1 MSDLYRGLIKQNGRQ
16 HSFWGKY
23 AYLNQWDQV
32 NLSDSVLFRLQ
43 LVHLKN
49 LEQSANKQYNAASEF
64 IKLSSQLLQLEE
76 QEMDKQIEESIYS
89 RILQLM
95 NSAFISSE
103 LSPFRDSDRNWI
115 SDKEKI
121 NQNIDNIMIE
131 VQSILQKIKP
141 GEGIDQAIVQRLE
154 DVFANRKAKGKMKE
168 YQQAKADYAEVL
180 ATDALN
186 KNEGWKAIRT
196 GNFVDKMGQQLIE
209 DVMAFSKNSVNIP
222 FTGGSLNYRIKNK
235 IDSSTSIASAGS
247 LNDFFK
253 QIEKLNANYTITLS
267 DELYGALQ
275 QASILNTQVKSGMN
289 GQPILTR
296 AARNAITL
304 AECGFSDFGLWR
316 LYTQQDSYKYF
327 KLDRNQDSKQLNAIA
342 NYYLSKSIGKTNL
355 AKNQLYYTELGFTT
369 ASRWMEVNKY
379 MLKFFPAIN
388 SMALNMLTLS
398 RQYRFRQVQ

>member
-23 AYLNQWDQV
+23 AYLNQWDQADL
-32 NLSDSVLFRLQ
+32 NDSVLFRLQ
-43 LVHLKN
+43 LAHLRN
-49 LEQSANKQYNAASEF
+49 LEQSANKQYSAASEF

-76 QEMDKQIEESIYS
+76 QEMDKQIEESVYS

-103 LSPFRDSDRNWI
+103 LNPLKNKNGDWATRE
-115 SDKEKI
+115 EK
-121 NQNIDNIMIE
+121 NQNIDNLMLE
-131 VQSILQKIKP
+131 VQSILEKIKP
-141 GEGIDQAIVQRLE
+141 GEGIDQAIVQSLE
-154 DVFANRKAKGKMKE
+154 DVFAHRGVKGKMKE
-168 YQQAKADYAEVL
+168 YQQTKADYAEKL
-180 ATDALN
+180 AVDALN
-186 KNEGWKAIRT
+186 RNEGWKAIQT

-209 DVMAFSKNSVNIP
+209 DVMSFSKDSVNIP
-222 FTGGSLNYRIKNK
+222 FTGGNLNYEIKNK
-235 IDSSTSIASAGS
+235 VDSSTNTASAGS
-247 LNDFFK
+247 LDDFFK
-253 QIEKLNANYTITLS
+253 QVEKLNANYTITLS

-275 QASILNTQVKSGMN
+275 QASILNTQVKSGMDK
-289 GQPILTR
+289 QPILTR
-296 AARNAITL
+296 AARSAITL

-327 KLDRNQDSKQLNAIA
+327 KLDKNQNSKQLNAIA

-369 ASRWMEVNKY
+369 ASRWMEVNRQ

>member
-23 AYLNQWDQV
+23 AYLNQWDQA

-76 QEMDKQIEESIYS
+76 QEMDKQIGESIYS

-95 NSAFISSE
+95 NSAFTSSKLNPLKNKDGDWATRE
-103 LSPFRDSDRNWI
+103 
-115 SDKEKI
+115 EK
-121 NQNIDNIMIE
+121 NQNIDNLMLE
-131 VQSILQKIKP
+131 VRSILEKIKP
-141 GEGIDQAIVQRLE
+141 GEGIDQAIVQSLE
-154 DVFANRKAKGKMKE
+154 DVFAHRGVKGKMKE
-168 YQQAKADYAEVL
+168 YQQTKADYAEKL
-180 ATDALN
+180 AVDALN
-186 KNEGWKAIRT
+186 RNEGWKAIQT

-209 DVMAFSKNSVNIP
+209 DVMAFSKDSVNIP
-222 FTGGSLNYRIKNK
+222 FAGGKLNYKIKNK
-235 IDSSTSIASAGS
+235 IDSSISSASAGN
-247 LNDFFK
+247 LEDFFT
-253 QIEKLNANYTITLS
+253 QVEKLNANYTITLS
-267 DELYGALQ
+267 DELYSALQ
-275 QASILNTQVKSGMN
+275 QASILNTQVKSGMDK
-289 GQPILTR
+289 QPILTR
-296 AARNAITL
+296 ATRNAITL
-304 AECGFSDFGLWR
+304 EECGFSDFGLWR
-316 LYTQQDSYKYF
+316 LYTQQDTYKYF
-327 KLDRNQDSKQLNAIA
+327 KLDKNQDSKQLNAIA

-369 ASRWMEVNKY
+369 ASRWMEVNKQ

>member
-23 AYLNQWDQV
+23 AYLNQWDQA
-32 NLSDSVLFRLQ
+32 NLGDSVLFRLQ

-76 QEMDKQIEESIYS
+76 QEMDKQIGESIYS

-95 NSAFISSE
+95 NSAFTSSKLNPLKNKDGDWATRE
-103 LSPFRDSDRNWI
+103 
-115 SDKEKI
+115 EK
-121 NQNIDNIMIE
+121 NQNIDNLMLE
-131 VQSILQKIKP
+131 VRSILEKIKP
-141 GEGIDQAIVQRLE
+141 GEGIDQAIVQSLE
-154 DVFANRKAKGKMKE
+154 DVFAHRGVKGKMKE
-168 YQQAKADYAEVL
+168 YQQTKADYAEKL
-180 ATDALN
+180 AVDALN
-186 KNEGWKAIRT
+186 RNEGWKAIQT

-209 DVMAFSKNSVNIP
+209 DVMAFSKDTVNIP
-222 FTGGSLNYRIKNK
+222 FAGGRLNYKIKNK
-235 IDSSTSIASAGS
+235 IDSSISSASAGN
-247 LNDFFK
+247 LEDFFT
-253 QIEKLNANYTITLS
+253 QVEKLNANYTITLS
-267 DELYGALQ
+267 DELYSALQ
-275 QASILNTQVKSGMN
+275 QASILNTQVKSGMDK
-289 GQPILTR
+289 QPILTR
-296 AARNAITL
+296 ATRNAITL
-304 AECGFSDFGLWR
+304 EECGFSDFGLWR

-369 ASRWMEVNKY
+369 ASRWMEVNKQ

>member
-23 AYLNQWDQV
+23 AYLNQWDQA

-76 QEMDKQIEESIYS
+76 QEMDKQIGESIYS

-95 NSAFISSE
+95 NSAFTSSKLNPLKNKDGDWATRE
-103 LSPFRDSDRNWI
+103 
-115 SDKEKI
+115 EK
-121 NQNIDNIMIE
+121 NQNIDNLMLE
-131 VQSILQKIKP
+131 VQSILEKIKP
-141 GEGIDQAIVQRLE
+141 GKGIDQAIVQSLE
-154 DVFANRKAKGKMKE
+154 DVFAHRGVKGKMKE
-168 YQQAKADYAEVL
+168 YQQTKADYAEKL
-180 ATDALN
+180 AVDALN
-186 KNEGWKAIRT
+186 RNEGWKAIQT

-209 DVMAFSKNSVNIP
+209 DVMAFSKDSVNIP
-222 FTGGSLNYRIKNK
+222 FAGGRLNYKIKNK
-235 IDSSTSIASAGS
+235 IDSSISTASAGS
-247 LNDFFK
+247 LNDFFT
-253 QIEKLNANYTITLS
+253 QVEKLNANYTITLS
-267 DELYGALQ
+267 NKLYSALQ
-275 QASILNTQVKSGMN
+275 QASILNTQVKSGMDK
-289 GQPILTR
+289 QPILTR
-296 AARNAITL
+296 ATRNAITL
-304 AECGFSDFGLWR
+304 EECGFSDFGLWR

-369 ASRWMEVNKY
+369 ASRWMEVNKQ

>member
-23 AYLNQWDQV
+23 AYLNQWDQA

-76 QEMDKQIEESIYS
+76 QEMDKQIGESIYS

-95 NSAFISSE
+95 NSAFTSSK
-103 LSPFRDSDRNWI
+103 LNPLKNKDGDWATRA
-115 SDKEKI
+115 EK
-121 NQNIDNIMIE
+121 NQNIDNLMLE
-131 VQSILQKIKP
+131 VQSILEKIKP
-141 GEGIDQAIVQRLE
+141 GEGIDQAIVQSLE
-154 DVFANRKAKGKMKE
+154 DVFAHRGVKGKMKE
-168 YQQAKADYAEVL
+168 YQQTKADYAEKL
-180 ATDALN
+180 AVDALN
-186 KNEGWKAIRT
+186 RNEGWKAIQT

-209 DVMAFSKNSVNIP
+209 DVMTFSKDTVNIP
-222 FTGGSLNYRIKNK
+222 FAGGRLNYKIKNK
-235 IDSSTSIASAGS
+235 IDSSISSASAGN
-247 LNDFFK
+247 LEDFFT

-267 DELYGALQ
+267 DELYSALQ
-275 QASILNTQVKSGMN
+275 QASILNTQVKSGMDK
-289 GQPILTR
+289 QPILTR
-296 AARNAITL
+296 ATRNAITL
-304 AECGFSDFGLWR
+304 EECGFSDFGLWR

-369 ASRWMEVNKY
+369 ASRWTEVNKY

>member
-23 AYLNQWDQV
+23 AYLNQWDQA

-76 QEMDKQIEESIYS
+76 QEMDKQIGESIYS

-95 NSAFISSE
+95 NSAFISSNLNPLKNKDGDWATRE
-103 LSPFRDSDRNWI
+103 
-115 SDKEKI
+115 EK
-121 NQNIDNIMIE
+121 NQNIDNLMLE
-131 VQSILQKIKP
+131 VQSILEKIKP
-141 GEGIDQAIVQRLE
+141 GEGIDQAIVQSLE
-154 DVFANRKAKGKMKE
+154 DVFAHRGVKGKMKE
-168 YQQAKADYAEVL
+168 YQQTKADYAEKL
-180 ATDALN
+180 AVDALN
-186 KNEGWKAIRT
+186 RNEGWKAIQT

-209 DVMAFSKNSVNIP
+209 DVMAFSKDSVNIP
-222 FTGGSLNYRIKNK
+222 FAGGRLNYKIKNK
-235 IDSSTSIASAGS
+235 IDSSISSASAGN
-247 LNDFFK
+247 LEDFFT
-253 QIEKLNANYTITLS
+253 QVEKLNANYTITLS

-275 QASILNTQVKSGMN
+275 QASILNTQVKSGMDK
-289 GQPILTR
+289 QPILTR
-296 AARNAITL
+296 ATRNAITL
-304 AECGFSDFGLWR
+304 EECGFSDFGLWR

-369 ASRWMEVNKY
+369 ASRWMEVNKQ

>member
-23 AYLNQWDQV
+23 AYLNQWDQA

-76 QEMDKQIEESIYS
+76 QEMDKQIGESIYS

-95 NSAFISSE
+95 NSAFTSSKLNPLKNKDGDWATRE
-103 LSPFRDSDRNWI
+103 
-115 SDKEKI
+115 EK
-121 NQNIDNIMIE
+121 NQNIDNLMLE
-131 VQSILQKIKP
+131 VQSILEKIKP
-141 GEGIDQAIVQRLE
+141 GEGIDQAIVQSLE
-154 DVFANRKAKGKMKE
+154 DVFAHRGVKGKMKE
-168 YQQAKADYAEVL
+168 YQQTKADYAEKL
-180 ATDALN
+180 AVDALN
-186 KNEGWKAIRT
+186 RNEGWKAIQT

-209 DVMAFSKNSVNIP
+209 DVMAFSKDSVNIP
-222 FTGGSLNYRIKNK
+222 FAGGRLNYKIKNK
-235 IDSSTSIASAGS
+235 IDSSISSASAGN
-247 LNDFFK
+247 LEDFFT
-253 QIEKLNANYTITLS
+253 QVEKLNANYTITLS
-267 DELYGALQ
+267 DELYSALQ
-275 QASILNTQVKSGMN
+275 QASILNTQVKSGMDK
-289 GQPILTR
+289 QPILTR
-296 AARNAITL
+296 ATRNAITL
-304 AECGFSDFGLWR
+304 EECGFSDFGLWR

>member
-23 AYLNQWDQV
+23 AYLNQWDQA

-76 QEMDKQIEESIYS
+76 QEMDKQIGESIYS

-95 NSAFISSE
+95 NSAFTSSKLNPLKNKDGDWATRE
-103 LSPFRDSDRNWI
+103 
-115 SDKEKI
+115 EK
-121 NQNIDNIMIE
+121 NQNIDNLMLE
-131 VQSILQKIKP
+131 VRSILEKIKP
-141 GEGIDQAIVQRLE
+141 GEGIDQAIVQSLE
-154 DVFANRKAKGKMKE
+154 DVFAHRGVKGKMKE
-168 YQQAKADYAEVL
+168 YQQTKADYAEKL
-180 ATDALN
+180 AVDALN
-186 KNEGWKAIRT
+186 RNEGWKAIQT

-209 DVMAFSKNSVNIP
+209 DVMAFSKDSVNIP
-222 FTGGSLNYRIKNK
+222 FAGGKLNYKIKNK
-235 IDSSTSIASAGS
+235 IDSSISSASAGN
-247 LNDFFK
+247 LEDFFT
-253 QIEKLNANYTITLS
+253 QVEKLNANYTITLS
-267 DELYGALQ
+267 DELYSALQ
-275 QASILNTQVKSGMN
+275 QASILNTQVKSGMDK
-289 GQPILTR
+289 QPILTR
-296 AARNAITL
+296 ATRNAITL
-304 AECGFSDFGLWR
+304 EECGFSDFGLWR

-327 KLDRNQDSKQLNAIA
+327 KLDKNQDSKQLNAIA

>member
-23 AYLNQWDQV
+23 AYLNQWDQA

-76 QEMDKQIEESIYS
+76 QEMDKQIGESIYS

-95 NSAFISSE
+95 NSAFTSSKLNPLKNKDGDWATRE
-103 LSPFRDSDRNWI
+103 
-115 SDKEKI
+115 EK
-121 NQNIDNIMIE
+121 NQNIDNLMLE
-131 VQSILQKIKP
+131 VRSILEKIKP
-141 GEGIDQAIVQRLE
+141 GEGIDQAIVQSLE
-154 DVFANRKAKGKMKE
+154 DVFAHRGVKGKMKE
-168 YQQAKADYAEVL
+168 YQQTKADYAEKL
-180 ATDALN
+180 AVDALN
-186 KNEGWKAIRT
+186 RNEGWKAIQT

-209 DVMAFSKNSVNIP
+209 DVMAFSKDSVNIP
-222 FTGGSLNYRIKNK
+222 FAGGKLNYKIKNK
-235 IDSSTSIASAGS
+235 IDSSISSASAGN
-247 LNDFFK
+247 LEDFFT
-253 QIEKLNANYTITLS
+253 QVEKLNANYTITLS
-267 DELYGALQ
+267 DELYSALQ
-275 QASILNTQVKSGMN
+275 QASILNTQVKSGMDK
-289 GQPILTR
+289 QPILTR
-296 AARNAITL
+296 ATRNAITL
-304 AECGFSDFGLWR
+304 EECGFSDFGLWR

>member
-23 AYLNQWDQV
+23 AYLNQWDQA

-76 QEMDKQIEESIYS
+76 QEMDKQIGESIYS

-95 NSAFISSE
+95 NSAFISSKLNPLKNKDGDWATRE
-103 LSPFRDSDRNWI
+103 
-115 SDKEKI
+115 EK
-121 NQNIDNIMIE
+121 NQNIDNLMLE
-131 VQSILQKIKP
+131 VQSILEKIKP
-141 GEGIDQAIVQRLE
+141 GEGIDQAIVQSLE
-154 DVFANRKAKGKMKE
+154 DVFAHRGVKGKMKE
-168 YQQAKADYAEVL
+168 YQQTKADYAEKL
-180 ATDALN
+180 AVDALN
-186 KNEGWKAIRT
+186 RNEGWKAIQT

-209 DVMAFSKNSVNIP
+209 DVMAFSKDSVNIP
-222 FTGGSLNYRIKNK
+222 FAGGRLNYKIKNK
-235 IDSSTSIASAGS
+235 IDSSISSASAGN
-247 LNDFFK
+247 LEDFFT
-253 QIEKLNANYTITLS
+253 QVEKLNANYTITLS
-267 DELYGALQ
+267 DELYSALQ
-275 QASILNTQVKSGMN
+275 QASILNTQVKSGMDK
-289 GQPILTR
+289 QPILTR
-296 AARNAITL
+296 ATRNAITL
-304 AECGFSDFGLWR
+304 EECGFSDFGLWR

-398 RQYRFRQVQ
+398 RQYRFRQVK

>member
-23 AYLNQWDQV
+23 AYLNQWDQA

-76 QEMDKQIEESIYS
+76 QEMDKQIGESIYS

-95 NSAFISSE
+95 NSAFTSSKLNPLKNKDGDWATRE
-103 LSPFRDSDRNWI
+103 
-115 SDKEKI
+115 EK
-121 NQNIDNIMIE
+121 NQNIDNLMLE
-131 VQSILQKIKP
+131 VQSILEKIKP
-141 GEGIDQAIVQRLE
+141 GEGIDQAIVQSLE
-154 DVFANRKAKGKMKE
+154 DVFAHRGVKGKMKE
-168 YQQAKADYAEVL
+168 YQQTKADYAEKL
-180 ATDALN
+180 AVDALN
-186 KNEGWKAIRT
+186 RNEGWKAIQT

-209 DVMAFSKNSVNIP
+209 DVMTFSKDTVNIP
-222 FTGGSLNYRIKNK
+222 FAGGRLNYKIKNK
-235 IDSSTSIASAGS
+235 IDSSISSASAGN
-247 LNDFFK
+247 LEDFFT

-267 DELYGALQ
+267 DELYSALQ
-275 QASILNTQVKSGMN
+275 QASILNTQVKSGMDK
-289 GQPILTR
+289 QPILTR
-296 AARNAITL
+296 ATRNAITL
-304 AECGFSDFGLWR
+304 EECGFSDFGLWR

-369 ASRWMEVNKY
+369 ASRWMEVNKQ

>member
-23 AYLNQWDQV
+23 AYLNQWDQA

-76 QEMDKQIEESIYS
+76 QEMDKQIGESIYS

-95 NSAFISSE
+95 NSAFTSSKLNPLKNKDGDWATRE
-103 LSPFRDSDRNWI
+103 
-115 SDKEKI
+115 EK
-121 NQNIDNIMIE
+121 NQNIDNLMLE
-131 VQSILQKIKP
+131 VQSILEKIKP
-141 GEGIDQAIVQRLE
+141 GEGIDQAIVQSLE
-154 DVFANRKAKGKMKE
+154 DVFAHRGVKGKMKE
-168 YQQAKADYAEVL
+168 YQQTKADYAEKL
-180 ATDALN
+180 AVDALN
-186 KNEGWKAIRT
+186 RNEGWKAIQT

-209 DVMAFSKNSVNIP
+209 DVMAFSKDTVNIP
-222 FTGGSLNYRIKNK
+222 FAGGRLNYKIKNK
-235 IDSSTSIASAGS
+235 IDSSISSASAGN
-247 LNDFFK
+247 LEDFFT
-253 QIEKLNANYTITLS
+253 QVEKLNANYTITLS
-267 DELYGALQ
+267 NKLYSALQ
-275 QASILNTQVKSGMN
+275 QASILNTQVKSGMDK
-289 GQPILTR
+289 QPILTR
-296 AARNAITL
+296 ATRNAITL
-304 AECGFSDFGLWR
+304 EECGFSDFGLWR

-369 ASRWMEVNKY
+369 ASRWMEVNKQ

>member
-23 AYLNQWDQV
+23 AYLNQWDQA

-76 QEMDKQIEESIYS
+76 QEMDKQIGESIYS

-95 NSAFISSE
+95 NSAFTSSKLNPLKNKDGDWATRE
-103 LSPFRDSDRNWI
+103 
-115 SDKEKI
+115 EK
-121 NQNIDNIMIE
+121 NQNIDNLMLE
-131 VQSILQKIKP
+131 VQSILEKIKP
-141 GEGIDQAIVQRLE
+141 GEGIDQAIVQSLE
-154 DVFANRKAKGKMKE
+154 DVFAHRGVKGKMKE
-168 YQQAKADYAEVL
+168 YQQTKADYAEKL
-180 ATDALN
+180 AVDALN
-186 KNEGWKAIRT
+186 RNEGWKAIQT

-209 DVMAFSKNSVNIP
+209 DVMAFSKDSVNIP
-222 FTGGSLNYRIKNK
+222 FAGGRLNYKIKNK
-235 IDSSTSIASAGS
+235 IDSSISSASAGN
-247 LNDFFK
+247 LEDFFT
-253 QIEKLNANYTITLS
+253 QVEKLNANYTITLS

-275 QASILNTQVKSGMN
+275 QASILNTQVKSGMDK
-289 GQPILTR
+289 QPILTR
-296 AARNAITL
+296 ATRNAITL
-304 AECGFSDFGLWR
+304 EECGFSDFGLWR

-369 ASRWMEVNKY
+369 ASRWMEVNKQ

-388 SMALNMLTLS
+388 SMALNMLTLP

>member
-23 AYLNQWDQV
+23 AYLNQWDQA

-76 QEMDKQIEESIYS
+76 QEMDKQIGESIYS

-95 NSAFISSE
+95 NSAFISSKLNPLKNKDGDWATRE
-103 LSPFRDSDRNWI
+103 
-115 SDKEKI
+115 EK
-121 NQNIDNIMIE
+121 NQNIDNLMLE
-131 VQSILQKIKP
+131 VQSILEKIKP
-141 GEGIDQAIVQRLE
+141 GEGIDQAIVQSLE
-154 DVFANRKAKGKMKE
+154 DVFAHRGVKGKMKE
-168 YQQAKADYAEVL
+168 YQQVKADYAEKL
-180 ATDALN
+180 AVDALN
-186 KNEGWKAIRT
+186 RNEGWKAIQT

-209 DVMAFSKNSVNIP
+209 DVMAFSKDSVNIP
-222 FTGGSLNYRIKNK
+222 FAGGRLNYKIKNK
-235 IDSSTSIASAGS
+235 IDSSISSASAGN
-247 LNDFFK
+247 LEDFFT
-253 QIEKLNANYTITLS
+253 QVEKLNANYTITLS

-275 QASILNTQVKSGMN
+275 QASILNTQVKSGMDK
-289 GQPILTR
+289 QPILTR
-296 AARNAITL
+296 ATRNAITL
-304 AECGFSDFGLWR
+304 EECGFSDFGLWR

-369 ASRWMEVNKY
+369 ASRWMEVNKQ

-388 SMALNMLTLS
+388 SMALNMLTLP

>member
-23 AYLNQWDQV
+23 AYLNQWDQA

-76 QEMDKQIEESIYS
+76 QEMDKQIGESIYS

-95 NSAFISSE
+95 NSAFISSKLNPLKNKDGDWATRE
-103 LSPFRDSDRNWI
+103 
-115 SDKEKI
+115 EK
-121 NQNIDNIMIE
+121 NQNIDNLMLE
-131 VQSILQKIKP
+131 VQSILEKIKP
-141 GEGIDQAIVQRLE
+141 GEGIDQAIVQSLE
-154 DVFANRKAKGKMKE
+154 DVFAHRGVKGKMKE
-168 YQQAKADYAEVL
+168 YQQTKADYAEKL
-180 ATDALN
+180 AVDALN
-186 KNEGWKAIRT
+186 RNEGWKAIQT

-209 DVMAFSKNSVNIP
+209 DVMAFSKDSVNIP
-222 FTGGSLNYRIKNK
+222 FAAGRLNYKIKNK
-235 IDSSTSIASAGS
+235 IDSSISTASAGS
-247 LNDFFK
+247 LNDFFT
-253 QIEKLNANYTITLS
+253 QVEKLNANYTITLS
-267 DELYGALQ
+267 NKLYSALQ
-275 QASILNTQVKSGMN
+275 QASILNTQVKSGMDK
-289 GQPILTR
+289 QPILTR

-304 AECGFSDFGLWR
+304 EECGFSDFGLWR

-369 ASRWMEVNKY
+369 ASRWMEVNKQ

>member
-23 AYLNQWDQV
+23 AYLNQWDQA

-76 QEMDKQIEESIYS
+76 QEMDKQIGESIYS

-95 NSAFISSE
+95 NSAFTSSKLNPLKNKDGDWAARE
-103 LSPFRDSDRNWI
+103 
-115 SDKEKI
+115 EK
-121 NQNIDNIMIE
+121 NQNIDNLMLE
-131 VQSILQKIKP
+131 VRSILEKIKP
-141 GEGIDQAIVQRLE
+141 GEGIDQAIVQSLE
-154 DVFANRKAKGKMKE
+154 DVFAHRGVKGKMKE
-168 YQQAKADYAEVL
+168 YQQTKADYAEKL
-180 ATDALN
+180 AVDALN
-186 KNEGWKAIRT
+186 RNEGWKAIQT

-209 DVMAFSKNSVNIP
+209 DVMAFSKDSVNIP
-222 FTGGSLNYRIKNK
+222 FAGGRLNYKIKNK
-235 IDSSTSIASAGS
+235 IDSSISSASAGN
-247 LNDFFK
+247 LEDFFT
-253 QIEKLNANYTITLS
+253 QVEKLNANYTITLS

-275 QASILNTQVKSGMN
+275 QASILNTQVKSGMDK
-289 GQPILTR
+289 QPILTR

-304 AECGFSDFGLWR
+304 EECGFSDFGLWR

-369 ASRWMEVNKY
+369 ASRWMEVNKQ

>member
-23 AYLNQWDQV
+23 AYLNQWDQA

-76 QEMDKQIEESIYS
+76 QEMDKQIGESIYS

-95 NSAFISSE
+95 NSAFTSSKLNPLKNKDGDWATRE
-103 LSPFRDSDRNWI
+103 
-115 SDKEKI
+115 EK
-121 NQNIDNIMIE
+121 NQNIDNLMLE
-131 VQSILQKIKP
+131 VQSILEKIKP
-141 GEGIDQAIVQRLE
+141 GEGIDQAIVQSLE
-154 DVFANRKAKGKMKE
+154 DVFAHRGVKGKMKE
-168 YQQAKADYAEVL
+168 YQQTKADYAEKL
-180 ATDALN
+180 AVDALN
-186 KNEGWKAIRT
+186 RNEGWKAIQT

-209 DVMAFSKNSVNIP
+209 DVMAFSKDSVNIP
-222 FTGGSLNYRIKNK
+222 FAAGRLNYKIKNK
-235 IDSSTSIASAGS
+235 IDSSISTASAGS
-247 LNDFFK
+247 LNDFFT
-253 QIEKLNANYTITLS
+253 QVEKLNANYTITLS
-267 DELYGALQ
+267 NKLYSALQ
-275 QASILNTQVKSGMN
+275 QASILNTQVKSGMDK
-289 GQPILTR
+289 QPILTR

-304 AECGFSDFGLWR
+304 EECGFSDFGLWR

-327 KLDRNQDSKQLNAIA
+327 KLDRNEDSKQLNAIA

-369 ASRWMEVNKY
+369 ASRWMEVNKQ

-388 SMALNMLTLS
+388 SMALNMLTLP

>member
-23 AYLNQWDQV
+23 AYLNQWDQA

-76 QEMDKQIEESIYS
+76 QEMDKQIGESIYS

-95 NSAFISSE
+95 NSAFISSKLNPLKNKDGDWATRE
-103 LSPFRDSDRNWI
+103 
-115 SDKEKI
+115 EK
-121 NQNIDNIMIE
+121 NQNIDNLMLE
-131 VQSILQKIKP
+131 VQSILEKIKP
-141 GEGIDQAIVQRLE
+141 GEGIDQAIVQSLE
-154 DVFANRKAKGKMKE
+154 DVFAHRGVKGKMKE
-168 YQQAKADYAEVL
+168 YQQTKADYAEKL
-180 ATDALN
+180 AVDALN
-186 KNEGWKAIRT
+186 RNEGWKAIQT

-209 DVMAFSKNSVNIP
+209 YVMAFSKDSVNIP
-222 FTGGSLNYRIKNK
+222 FAGGRLNYKIKNK
-235 IDSSTSIASAGS
+235 IDSSISSASAGN
-247 LNDFFK
+247 LEDFFT
-253 QIEKLNANYTITLS
+253 QVEKLNANYTITLS

-275 QASILNTQVKSGMN
+275 QASILNTQVKSGMDK
-289 GQPILTR
+289 QPILTR
-296 AARNAITL
+296 ATRNAITL
-304 AECGFSDFGLWR
+304 EECGFSDFGLWR

-369 ASRWMEVNKY
+369 ASRWMEVNKQ

>member
-23 AYLNQWDQV
+23 AYLNQWDQA

-76 QEMDKQIEESIYS
+76 QEMDKQIGESIYS

-95 NSAFISSE
+95 NSAFTSSKLNPLKNKDGDWATRE
-103 LSPFRDSDRNWI
+103 
-115 SDKEKI
+115 EK
-121 NQNIDNIMIE
+121 NQNIDNLMLE
-131 VQSILQKIKP
+131 VRSILEKIKP
-141 GEGIDQAIVQRLE
+141 GEGIDQAIVQSLE
-154 DVFANRKAKGKMKE
+154 DVFAHRGVKGKMKE
-168 YQQAKADYAEVL
+168 YQQTKADYAEKL
-180 ATDALN
+180 AVDALN
-186 KNEGWKAIRT
+186 RNEGWKAIQT

-209 DVMAFSKNSVNIP
+209 DVMAFSKDSVNIP
-222 FTGGSLNYRIKNK
+222 FAGGRLNYKIKNK
-235 IDSSTSIASAGS
+235 IDSSISSASAGN
-247 LNDFFK
+247 LKDFFT
-253 QIEKLNANYTITLS
+253 QVEKLNANYTITLS

-275 QASILNTQVKSGMN
+275 QASILNTQVKSGMDK
-289 GQPILTR
+289 QRILTR
-296 AARNAITL
+296 AKRNAITL
-304 AECGFSDFGLWR
+304 EECGFSDFGLWR

-369 ASRWMEVNKY
+369 ASRWMEVNKQ

-388 SMALNMLTLS
+388 SMALNMLTLP

>member
-23 AYLNQWDQV
+23 AYLNQWDQA

-76 QEMDKQIEESIYS
+76 QEMDKQIGESIYS

-95 NSAFISSE
+95 NSAFISSKLNPLKNKDGDWATRE
-103 LSPFRDSDRNWI
+103 
-115 SDKEKI
+115 EK
-121 NQNIDNIMIE
+121 NQNIDNLMLE
-131 VQSILQKIKP
+131 VQSILEKIKP
-141 GEGIDQAIVQRLE
+141 GEGIDQAIVQSLE
-154 DVFANRKAKGKMKE
+154 DVFAHRGVKGKMKE
-168 YQQAKADYAEVL
+168 YQQTKADYAEKL
-180 ATDALN
+180 AVDALN
-186 KNEGWKAIRT
+186 RNEGWKAIQT
-196 GNFVDKMGQQLIE
+196 GNFVDKMGKQLIE
-209 DVMAFSKNSVNIP
+209 DVMAFSKDSVNIP
-222 FTGGSLNYRIKNK
+222 FAGGRLNYKIKNK
-235 IDSSTSIASAGS
+235 IDSSISSASAGN
-247 LNDFFK
+247 LEDFFT
-253 QIEKLNANYTITLS
+253 QVEKLNANYTITLS
-267 DELYGALQ
+267 DELYSALQ
-275 QASILNTQVKSGMN
+275 QASILNTQVKSGMDK
-289 GQPILTR
+289 QSILTK

-304 AECGFSDFGLWR
+304 EECGFSDFGLWR

-369 ASRWMEVNKY
+369 ASRWMEVNKK

>member
-23 AYLNQWDQV
+23 AYLNQWDQA

-76 QEMDKQIEESIYS
+76 QEMDKQIGESIYS

-95 NSAFISSE
+95 NSAFISSKLNPLKNKDGDWATRE
-103 LSPFRDSDRNWI
+103 
-115 SDKEKI
+115 EK
-121 NQNIDNIMIE
+121 NQNIDNLMLE
-131 VQSILQKIKP
+131 VQSILEKIKP
-141 GEGIDQAIVQRLE
+141 GEGIDQAIVQSLE
-154 DVFANRKAKGKMKE
+154 DVFAHRGVKGKMKE
-168 YQQAKADYAEVL
+168 YQQTKADYAEKL
-180 ATDALN
+180 AVDALN
-186 KNEGWKAIRT
+186 RNEGWKAIQT

-209 DVMAFSKNSVNIP
+209 DVMAFSKDSVNIP
-222 FTGGSLNYRIKNK
+222 FAGGRLNYKIKNK
-235 IDSSTSIASAGS
+235 IDSSISSASAGN
-247 LNDFFK
+247 LEDFFT
-253 QIEKLNANYTITLS
+253 QVEKLNANYTITLS
-267 DELYGALQ
+267 DELYSALQ
-275 QASILNTQVKSGMN
+275 QASILNTQVKSGMDK
-289 GQPILTR
+289 QPILTR
-296 AARNAITL
+296 ATRNAITL
-304 AECGFSDFGLWR
+304 EECGFSDFGLWR

-369 ASRWMEVNKY
+369 ASRWMEVNKQ

>member
-23 AYLNQWDQV
+23 AYLNQWDQA

-76 QEMDKQIEESIYS
+76 QEMDKQIGESIYS

-95 NSAFISSE
+95 NSAFTSSKLNPLKNKDGDWATRE
-103 LSPFRDSDRNWI
+103 
-115 SDKEKI
+115 EK
-121 NQNIDNIMIE
+121 NQNIDNLMLE
-131 VQSILQKIKP
+131 VQSILEKIKP
-141 GEGIDQAIVQRLE
+141 GEGIDQAIVQSLE
-154 DVFANRKAKGKMKE
+154 DVFAHRGVKGKMKE
-168 YQQAKADYAEVL
+168 YQQTKADYAEKL
-180 ATDALN
+180 AVDALN
-186 KNEGWKAIRT
+186 RNEGWKAIQT

-209 DVMAFSKNSVNIP
+209 DVMAFSKDSVNIP
-222 FTGGSLNYRIKNK
+222 FAGGRLNYKIKNK
-235 IDSSTSIASAGS
+235 IDSSISSASAGN
-247 LNDFFK
+247 LEDFFT

-275 QASILNTQVKSGMN
+275 QASILNTQVKSGMDK
-289 GQPILTR
+289 QPILTR
-296 AARNAITL
+296 ATRNAITL
-304 AECGFSDFGLWR
+304 EECGFSDFGLWR

-369 ASRWMEVNKY
+369 ASRWMEVNKQ

>member
-23 AYLNQWDQV
+23 AYLNQWDQADL
-32 NLSDSVLFRLQ
+32 NDSVLFRLQ
-43 LVHLKN
+43 LAHLRN
-49 LEQSANKQYNAASEF
+49 LEQSVNKQYNAASEF

-76 QEMDKQIEESIYS
+76 QEMDKQIEESIYG

-103 LSPFRDSDRNWI
+103 LNPLKNKNGDWATRE
-115 SDKEKI
+115 EK
-121 NQNIDNIMIE
+121 NQNIDNLMLE
-131 VQSILQKIKP
+131 VQSILEKIKP
-141 GEGIDQAIVQRLE
+141 GEGIDQAIVQSLE
-154 DVFANRKAKGKMKE
+154 DVFAHRGVKGKMKE
-168 YQQAKADYAEVL
+168 YQQTKADYAEKL
-180 ATDALN
+180 AVDALN
-186 KNEGWKAIRT
+186 RNGGWKAIQT

-209 DVMAFSKNSVNIP
+209 DVMAFSKDSVNIP
-222 FTGGSLNYRIKNK
+222 FAGGSLNYKIKNK
-235 IDSSTSIASAGS
+235 VDLSTSTTSASS

-253 QIEKLNANYTITLS
+253 QVEKLNANYTITLS

-275 QASILNTQVKSGMN
+275 QASILNTQVKSGMDK
-289 GQPILTR
+289 QPILTR

-327 KLDRNQDSKQLNAIA
+327 KLDKNQNSKQLNAIA

-369 ASRWMEVNKY
+369 ASRWMEVNKQ

>member
-23 AYLNQWDQV
+23 AYLNQWDQA

-76 QEMDKQIEESIYS
+76 QEMDKQIGESIYS

-103 LSPFRDSDRNWI
+103 LNPLKNKDGDWATRE
-115 SDKEKI
+115 EK
-121 NQNIDNIMIE
+121 NQNIDNLMLE
-131 VQSILQKIKP
+131 VQSILEKIKP
-141 GEGIDQAIVQRLE
+141 GKGIDQAIVQSLE
-154 DVFANRKAKGKMKE
+154 DVFAHRGVKGKMKE
-168 YQQAKADYAEVL
+168 YQQTKADYAEKL
-180 ATDALN
+180 AVDALN
-186 KNEGWKAIRT
+186 RNEGWKAIQT

-209 DVMAFSKNSVNIP
+209 DIMAFSKDSVNIP
-222 FTGGSLNYRIKNK
+222 FAGGRLNYKIKNK
-235 IDSSTSIASAGS
+235 IDSSISSASAGN
-247 LNDFFK
+247 LEDFFT
-253 QIEKLNANYTITLS
+253 QVEKLNANYTITLS

-275 QASILNTQVKSGMN
+275 QASILNTQVKSGMDK
-289 GQPILTR
+289 QPILTR
-296 AARNAITL
+296 ATRNAITL
-304 AECGFSDFGLWR
+304 EECGFSDFGLWR

>member
-23 AYLNQWDQV
+23 AYLNQWDQA

-49 LEQSANKQYNAASEF
+49 LEQSVNKQYNAASEF

-76 QEMDKQIEESIYS
+76 QEMDKQIGESIYS

-103 LSPFRDSDRNWI
+103 LNPLKNKDGDWATRE
-115 SDKEKI
+115 EK
-121 NQNIDNIMIE
+121 NQNIDNLMLE
-131 VQSILQKIKP
+131 VQSILEKIKP
-141 GEGIDQAIVQRLE
+141 GEGIDQAIVQSLE
-154 DVFANRKAKGKMKE
+154 DVFAHRGVKGKMKE
-168 YQQAKADYAEVL
+168 YQQTKADYAEKL
-180 ATDALN
+180 AVDALN
-186 KNEGWKAIRT
+186 RNEGWKAIQT

-209 DVMAFSKNSVNIP
+209 DVMAFSKDSVNIP
-222 FTGGSLNYRIKNK
+222 FAGGSLNYKIKNK
-235 IDSSTSIASAGS
+235 VDLSTSTTSASS

-253 QIEKLNANYTITLS
+253 QVEKLNANYTITLS

-275 QASILNTQVKSGMN
+275 QASILNTQVKSGMDK
-289 GQPILTR
+289 QPILTR

-327 KLDRNQDSKQLNAIA
+327 KLDKNQNSKQLNAIA

-369 ASRWMEVNKY
+369 ASRWMEVNKQ

>member
-23 AYLNQWDQV
+23 AYLNQWDQA

-76 QEMDKQIEESIYS
+76 QEMDKQIGESIYS

-95 NSAFISSE
+95 NSAFTSSKLNPLKNKDGDWATRE
-103 LSPFRDSDRNWI
+103 
-115 SDKEKI
+115 EK
-121 NQNIDNIMIE
+121 NQNIDNLMLE
-131 VQSILQKIKP
+131 VQSILEKIKP
-141 GEGIDQAIVQRLE
+141 GEGIDQAIVQSLE
-154 DVFANRKAKGKMKE
+154 DVFAHRGVKGKMKE
-168 YQQAKADYAEVL
+168 YQQTKADYAEKL
-180 ATDALN
+180 AVDALN
-186 KNEGWKAIRT
+186 RNEGWKAIQT

-209 DVMAFSKNSVNIP
+209 DVMTFSKDSVNIP
-222 FTGGSLNYRIKNK
+222 FAGGRLNYKIKNK
-235 IDSSTSIASAGS
+235 IDSSISSASAGN
-247 LNDFFK
+247 LEDFFT

-275 QASILNTQVKSGMN
+275 QASILNTQVKSGMDK
-289 GQPILTR
+289 QPILTR
-296 AARNAITL
+296 ATRNAITL
-304 AECGFSDFGLWR
+304 EECGFSDFGLWR

-369 ASRWMEVNKY
+369 ASRWMEVNKQ

>member
-23 AYLNQWDQV
+23 AYLNQWDQADL
-32 NLSDSVLFRLQ
+32 NDSVLFRLQ
-43 LVHLKN
+43 LAHLRN

-76 QEMDKQIEESIYS
+76 QEMDKQIEESIYG

-103 LSPFRDSDRNWI
+103 LNPLKNKNGDWATRE
-115 SDKEKI
+115 EK
-121 NQNIDNIMIE
+121 NQNIDNLMLE
-131 VQSILQKIKP
+131 VQSILEKIKP
-141 GEGIDQAIVQRLE
+141 GEGIDQAIVQSLE
-154 DVFANRKAKGKMKE
+154 DVFAHRGVKGKMKE
-168 YQQAKADYAEVL
+168 YQQTKADYAEKL
-180 ATDALN
+180 AVDALN
-186 KNEGWKAIRT
+186 RNEGWKAIQT

-209 DVMAFSKNSVNIP
+209 DVMAFSKDSVNIP
-222 FTGGSLNYRIKNK
+222 FAGGSLNYKIKNK
-235 IDSSTSIASAGS
+235 VDLSTSTTSASS

-253 QIEKLNANYTITLS
+253 QVEKLNANYTITLS

-275 QASILNTQVKSGMN
+275 QASILNTQVKSGMDK
-289 GQPILTR
+289 QPILTR

-327 KLDRNQDSKQLNAIA
+327 KLDKNQNSKQLNAIA

-369 ASRWMEVNKY
+369 ASRWMEVNKQ

>member
-23 AYLNQWDQV
+23 AYLNQWDQA

-76 QEMDKQIEESIYS
+76 QEMDKQIGESIYS

-95 NSAFISSE
+95 NSAFTSSKLNPLKNKDGDWATRE
-103 LSPFRDSDRNWI
+103 
-115 SDKEKI
+115 EKD
-121 NQNIDNIMIE
+121 QNIDNLMLE
-131 VQSILQKIKP
+131 VRSILEKIKP
-141 GEGIDQAIVQRLE
+141 GEGIDQAIVQSLE
-154 DVFANRKAKGKMKE
+154 DVFAHRGVKGKMKE
-168 YQQAKADYAEVL
+168 YQQTKADYAEKL
-180 ATDALN
+180 AVDALN
-186 KNEGWKAIRT
+186 RNEGWKAIQT

-209 DVMAFSKNSVNIP
+209 DVMAFSKDSVNIP
-222 FTGGSLNYRIKNK
+222 FAGGKLNYKIKNK
-235 IDSSTSIASAGS
+235 IDSSISSASAGN
-247 LNDFFK
+247 LEDFFT
-253 QIEKLNANYTITLS
+253 QVEKLNANYTITLS
-267 DELYGALQ
+267 DELYSALQ
-275 QASILNTQVKSGMN
+275 QASILNTQVKSGMDK
-289 GQPILTR
+289 QPILTR
-296 AARNAITL
+296 ATRNAITL
-304 AECGFSDFGLWR
+304 EECGFSDFGLWR

-327 KLDRNQDSKQLNAIA
+327 KLDKNQDSKQLNAIA

-369 ASRWMEVNKY
+369 ASRWMEVNKQ

>member
-23 AYLNQWDQV
+23 AYLNQWDQA

-76 QEMDKQIEESIYS
+76 QEMDKQIGESIYS

-103 LSPFRDSDRNWI
+103 LNPLKNKDGDWATRE
-115 SDKEKI
+115 EK
-121 NQNIDNIMIE
+121 NQNIDNLMLE
-131 VQSILQKIKP
+131 VQSILEKIKP
-141 GEGIDQAIVQRLE
+141 GEGIDQAIVQSLE
-154 DVFANRKAKGKMKE
+154 DVFAHRGVKGKMKE
-168 YQQAKADYAEVL
+168 YQQTKADYAEKL
-180 ATDALN
+180 AVDALN
-186 KNEGWKAIRT
+186 RNEGWKAIQT

-209 DVMAFSKNSVNIP
+209 DIMAFSKDSVNIP
-222 FTGGSLNYRIKNK
+222 FAGGRLNYKIKNK
-235 IDSSTSIASAGS
+235 IDSSISSASAGN
-247 LNDFFK
+247 LEDFFT
-253 QIEKLNANYTITLS
+253 QVEKLNANYTITLS

-275 QASILNTQVKSGMN
+275 QASILNTQVKSGMDK
-289 GQPILTR
+289 QPILTR
-296 AARNAITL
+296 ATRNAITL
-304 AECGFSDFGLWR
+304 EECGFSDFGLWR

>member
-23 AYLNQWDQV
+23 AYLNQWDQA

-76 QEMDKQIEESIYS
+76 QEMDKQIGESIYS

-95 NSAFISSE
+95 NSAFTSSKLNPLKNKDGDWATRE
-103 LSPFRDSDRNWI
+103 
-115 SDKEKI
+115 EK
-121 NQNIDNIMIE
+121 NQNIDNLMLE
-131 VQSILQKIKP
+131 VQSILEKIKP
-141 GEGIDQAIVQRLE
+141 GEGIDQAIVQSLE
-154 DVFANRKAKGKMKE
+154 DVFAHRGVKGKMKE
-168 YQQAKADYAEVL
+168 YQQTKADYAEKL
-180 ATDALN
+180 AVDALN
-186 KNEGWKAIRT
+186 RNEGWKAIQT

-209 DVMAFSKNSVNIP
+209 DVMAFSKDSVNIP
-222 FTGGSLNYRIKNK
+222 FAGGRLNYKIKNK
-235 IDSSTSIASAGS
+235 IDSSISSASAGS
-247 LNDFFK
+247 LNDFFT
-253 QIEKLNANYTITLS
+253 QVEKLNANYTITLS
-267 DELYGALQ
+267 NKLYGALQ

-304 AECGFSDFGLWR
+304 EECGFSDFGLWR

-369 ASRWMEVNKY
+369 ASRWMEVNKQ

>member
-23 AYLNQWDQV
+23 AYLNQWDQA

-76 QEMDKQIEESIYS
+76 QEMDKQIGESIYS

-95 NSAFISSE
+95 NSAFTSSKLNPLKNKDGDWATRE
-103 LSPFRDSDRNWI
+103 
-115 SDKEKI
+115 EK
-121 NQNIDNIMIE
+121 NQNIDNLMLE
-131 VQSILQKIKP
+131 VQSILEKIKP
-141 GEGIDQAIVQRLE
+141 GEGIDQAIIQSLE
-154 DVFANRKAKGKMKE
+154 DVFAHRGVKGKMKE
-168 YQQAKADYAEVL
+168 YQQTKADYAEKL
-180 ATDALN
+180 AVDALN
-186 KNEGWKAIRT
+186 RNEGWKAIQT

-209 DVMAFSKNSVNIP
+209 DVMAFSKDSVNIP
-222 FTGGSLNYRIKNK
+222 FAGGRLNYKIKNK
-235 IDSSTSIASAGS
+235 IDSSISSASAGN
-247 LNDFFK
+247 LEDFFT

-275 QASILNTQVKSGMN
+275 QASILNTQVKSGMDK
-289 GQPILTR
+289 QPILTR
-296 AARNAITL
+296 ATRNAITL
-304 AECGFSDFGLWR
+304 EECGFSDFGLWR

-369 ASRWMEVNKY
+369 ASRWMEVNKQ

>member
-23 AYLNQWDQV
+23 AYLNQWDQA

-76 QEMDKQIEESIYS
+76 QEMDKQIGESIYS

-95 NSAFISSE
+95 NSAFTSSKLNPLKNKDGDWATRE
-103 LSPFRDSDRNWI
+103 
-115 SDKEKI
+115 EK
-121 NQNIDNIMIE
+121 NQNIDNLMLE
-131 VQSILQKIKP
+131 VRSILEKIKP
-141 GEGIDQAIVQRLE
+141 GEGIDQAIVQSLE
-154 DVFANRKAKGKMKE
+154 DVFAHRGVKGKMKE
-168 YQQAKADYAEVL
+168 YQQTKADYAEKL
-180 ATDALN
+180 AVDALN
-186 KNEGWKAIRT
+186 RNEGWKAIQT

-209 DVMAFSKNSVNIP
+209 DVMAFSKDSVNIP
-222 FTGGSLNYRIKNK
+222 FTGGRLNYKIKNK
-235 IDSSTSIASAGS
+235 IDSSISSASAGN
-247 LNDFFK
+247 LEDFFT
-253 QIEKLNANYTITLS
+253 QVEKLNANYTITLS

-275 QASILNTQVKSGMN
+275 QASILNTQVKSGMDK
-289 GQPILTR
+289 QPILTR
-296 AARNAITL
+296 ATRNAITL
-304 AECGFSDFGLWR
+304 EECGFSDFGLWR

-369 ASRWMEVNKY
+369 ASRWMEVNKQ

-388 SMALNMLTLS
+388 SMALNMLTLP

>member
-1 MSDLYRGLIKQNGRQ
+1 MSDLYRGLIKQNDRQ

-23 AYLNQWDQV
+23 AYLNQWDQA

-76 QEMDKQIEESIYS
+76 QEMDKQIGESIYS

-103 LSPFRDSDRNWI
+103 LNPFRDSDRNWI

-141 GEGIDQAIVQRLE
+141 GEGIDQAIVQQLE
-154 DVFANRKAKGKMKE
+154 DIFANRKVKGKMKE
-168 YQQAKADYAEVL
+168 YQQVKADYAEAL

-209 DVMAFSKNSVNIP
+209 DVMAFSKDSVNIP
-222 FTGGSLNYRIKNK
+222 FTGGSLNYKIKNK
-235 IDSSTSIASAGS
+235 IDSSISTASAGS

-304 AECGFSDFGLWR
+304 EECGFSDFGLWR

-369 ASRWMEVNKY
+369 ASRWMEVNKQ

>member
-23 AYLNQWDQV
+23 AYLNQWDQA

-76 QEMDKQIEESIYS
+76 QEMDKQIGESIYS

-95 NSAFISSE
+95 NSAFTSSKLNPLKNKDGDWATRE
-103 LSPFRDSDRNWI
+103 
-115 SDKEKI
+115 EK
-121 NQNIDNIMIE
+121 NQNIDNLMLE
-131 VQSILQKIKP
+131 VQSILEKIKP
-141 GEGIDQAIVQRLE
+141 GEGIDQAIVQSLE
-154 DVFANRKAKGKMKE
+154 DVFAHRGVKGKMKE
-168 YQQAKADYAEVL
+168 YQQTKADYAEKL
-180 ATDALN
+180 AVDALN
-186 KNEGWKAIRT
+186 RNEGWKAIQT

-209 DVMAFSKNSVNIP
+209 DVMAFSKDSVNIP
-222 FTGGSLNYRIKNK
+222 FAGGRLNYKIKNK
-235 IDSSTSIASAGS
+235 IDSSISSASAGN
-247 LNDFFK
+247 LEDFFT
-253 QIEKLNANYTITLS
+253 QVEKLNANYTITLS
-267 DELYGALQ
+267 DELYSALQ
-275 QASILNTQVKSGMN
+275 QASILNTQVKSGMDK
-289 GQPILTR
+289 QPILTR
-296 AARNAITL
+296 ATRNAITL
-304 AECGFSDFGLWR
+304 EECGFSDFGLWR

-369 ASRWMEVNKY
+369 ASRWMEVNKQ

>member
-23 AYLNQWDQV
+23 AYLNQWDQA

-49 LEQSANKQYNAASEF
+49 LEQSANKRYNAASEF

-76 QEMDKQIEESIYS
+76 QEMDKQIGESIYS

-95 NSAFISSE
+95 NSAFTSSKLNPLKNKDGDWATRE
-103 LSPFRDSDRNWI
+103 
-115 SDKEKI
+115 EK
-121 NQNIDNIMIE
+121 NQNIDNLMLE
-131 VQSILQKIKP
+131 VQSILEKIKP
-141 GEGIDQAIVQRLE
+141 GEGIDQAIVQSLE
-154 DVFANRKAKGKMKE
+154 DVFAHRGVKGKMKE
-168 YQQAKADYAEVL
+168 YQQTKADYAEKL
-180 ATDALN
+180 AVDALN
-186 KNEGWKAIRT
+186 RNEGWKAIQT

-209 DVMAFSKNSVNIP
+209 DVMAFSKDSVNIP
-222 FTGGSLNYRIKNK
+222 FAGGRLNYKIKNK
-235 IDSSTSIASAGS
+235 IDSSISLASAGN
-247 LNDFFK
+247 LEDFFT
-253 QIEKLNANYTITLS
+253 QVEKLNANYTITLS
-267 DELYGALQ
+267 DELYSALQ
-275 QASILNTQVKSGMN
+275 QASILNTQVKSGMDK
-289 GQPILTR
+289 QPILTR
-296 AARNAITL
+296 ATRNAITL
-304 AECGFSDFGLWR
+304 EECGFSDFGLWR

-369 ASRWMEVNKY
+369 ASRWMEVNKQ

>member
-23 AYLNQWDQV
+23 AYLNQWDQA

-76 QEMDKQIEESIYS
+76 QEMDKQIGESIYS

-95 NSAFISSE
+95 NSAFTSSKLNPLKNKDGDWATRE
-103 LSPFRDSDRNWI
+103 
-115 SDKEKI
+115 EK
-121 NQNIDNIMIE
+121 NQNIDNLMLE
-131 VQSILQKIKP
+131 VRSILEKIKP
-141 GEGIDQAIVQRLE
+141 GEGIDQAIVQSLE
-154 DVFANRKAKGKMKE
+154 DVFAHRGVKGKMKE
-168 YQQAKADYAEVL
+168 YQQTKADYAEKL
-180 ATDALN
+180 AVDALN
-186 KNEGWKAIRT
+186 RNEGWKAIQT

-209 DVMAFSKNSVNIP
+209 DVMAFSKDSVNIP
-222 FTGGSLNYRIKNK
+222 FAGGRLNYKIKNK
-235 IDSSTSIASAGS
+235 IDSSISSASAGN
-247 LNDFFK
+247 LEDFFT
-253 QIEKLNANYTITLS
+253 QVEKLNANYTITLS
-267 DELYGALQ
+267 DELYSALQ
-275 QASILNTQVKSGMN
+275 QASILNTQVKSGMDK
-289 GQPILTR
+289 QPILTR
-296 AARNAITL
+296 ATRNAITL
-304 AECGFSDFGLWR
+304 EECGFSDFGLWR

-327 KLDRNQDSKQLNAIA
+327 KLDKNQDSKQLNAIA

>member
-23 AYLNQWDQV
+23 AYLNQWDQADL
-32 NLSDSVLFRLQ
+32 NDSVLFRLQ
-43 LVHLKN
+43 LAHLRN
-49 LEQSANKQYNAASEF
+49 LEQSVNKQYNAASEF

-76 QEMDKQIEESIYS
+76 QEMDKQIEESIYG

-103 LSPFRDSDRNWI
+103 LNPLKNKNGDWATRE
-115 SDKEKI
+115 EK
-121 NQNIDNIMIE
+121 NQNIDNLMLE
-131 VQSILQKIKP
+131 VQSILEKIKP
-141 GEGIDQAIVQRLE
+141 GEGIDQAIVQSLE
-154 DVFANRKAKGKMKE
+154 DVFAHRGVKGKMKE
-168 YQQAKADYAEVL
+168 YQQTKADYAEKL
-180 ATDALN
+180 AVDALN
-186 KNEGWKAIRT
+186 RNEGWKAIQT

-209 DVMAFSKNSVNIP
+209 DVMAFSKDSVNIP
-222 FTGGSLNYRIKNK
+222 FAGGSLNYKIKNK
-235 IDSSTSIASAGS
+235 VDLSTSTTSASS

-253 QIEKLNANYTITLS
+253 QVEKLNANYTITLS

-275 QASILNTQVKSGMN
+275 QASILNTQVKSGMDK
-289 GQPILTR
+289 QPILTR

-327 KLDRNQDSKQLNAIA
+327 KLDKNQNSKQLNAIA

-369 ASRWMEVNKY
+369 ASRWMEVNKQ

>member
-23 AYLNQWDQV
+23 AYLNQWDQA

-76 QEMDKQIEESIYS
+76 QEMDKQIGESIYS

-95 NSAFISSE
+95 NSAFTSSKLNPLKNKDGDWATRE
-103 LSPFRDSDRNWI
+103 
-115 SDKEKI
+115 EK
-121 NQNIDNIMIE
+121 NQNIDNLMLE
-131 VQSILQKIKP
+131 VQSILEKIKP
-141 GEGIDQAIVQRLE
+141 GEGIDQAIVQSLE
-154 DVFANRKAKGKMKE
+154 DVFAHRGVKGKMKE
-168 YQQAKADYAEVL
+168 YQQTKADYAEKL
-180 ATDALN
+180 AVDALN
-186 KNEGWKAIRT
+186 RNEGWKAIQT

-209 DVMAFSKNSVNIP
+209 DVMAFSKDSVNIP
-222 FTGGSLNYRIKNK
+222 FAGGRLNYKIKNK
-235 IDSSTSIASAGS
+235 IDSSISTASAGS
-247 LNDFFK
+247 LNDFFT
-253 QIEKLNANYTITLS
+253 QVEKLNANYTITLS
-267 DELYGALQ
+267 NKLYSALQ
-275 QASILNTQVKSGMN
+275 QASILNTQVKSGMDK
-289 GQPILTR
+289 QPILTR
-296 AARNAITL
+296 ATRNAITL
-304 AECGFSDFGLWR
+304 EECGFSDFGLWR

-369 ASRWMEVNKY
+369 ASRWMEVNKQ

-388 SMALNMLTLS
+388 SMALNMLTLP

>member
-23 AYLNQWDQV
+23 AYLNQWDQA

-76 QEMDKQIEESIYS
+76 QEMDKQIGESIYS

-95 NSAFISSE
+95 NSAFTSSKLNPLKNKDGDWATRE
-103 LSPFRDSDRNWI
+103 
-115 SDKEKI
+115 EK
-121 NQNIDNIMIE
+121 NQNIDNLMLE
-131 VQSILQKIKP
+131 VQSILEKIKP
-141 GEGIDQAIVQRLE
+141 GEGIDQAIVQSLE
-154 DVFANRKAKGKMKE
+154 DVFAHRGVKGKMKE
-168 YQQAKADYAEVL
+168 YQQTKADYAEKL
-180 ATDALN
+180 AVDALN
-186 KNEGWKAIRT
+186 RNEGWKAIQT

-209 DVMAFSKNSVNIP
+209 DVMTFSKDTVNIP
-222 FTGGSLNYRIKNK
+222 FAGGRLNYKIKNK
-235 IDSSTSIASAGS
+235 IDSSISSASAGN
-247 LNDFFK
+247 LEDFFT
-253 QIEKLNANYTITLS
+253 QVEKLNANYTITLS

-275 QASILNTQVKSGMN
+275 QVSILNTQVKSGMDK
-289 GQPILTR
+289 QPILTR
-296 AARNAITL
+296 ATRNAITL
-304 AECGFSDFGLWR
+304 EECGFSDFGLWR

-327 KLDRNQDSKQLNAIA
+327 KLDKNQDSKQLNAIA